1 MTHQYSKDPLV
12 QRALRHSLRDAA
24 AFSVMS
30 GGGETYFSAF
40 AILLKASTTQ
50 IAWLASLP
58 PLLGSFSQLVS
69 AWLGR
74 YGATRTRLIVAGA
87 ALQVCIWPFLIA
99 LPLLYPAHA
108 VSILI
113 GCVTLYYAMSH
124 FIAPQWSSL
133 MGDLVP
139 ERRRGRFFARR
150 TRIASVAAFA
160 AVVAAGSVLDRFDA
174 MGNIVAGFVVIFSTA
189 ALARVVSVY
198 HLSRLV
204 EPRVGAA
211 PATPLDV
218 RDWWRRLRRSRFVHF
233 SLFVATM
240 QFAVGI
246 ASPFF
251 TVHMLRDLQFSYLQF
266 MANTATVVLMQI
278 LTLNTWGRLSDA
290 FGNRLI
296 LVLTGSLIPVLPSL
310 WLVSDNFWYLMGVQV
325 LGGLSWAGFSLS
337 SGNFLY
343 DLVPSAKRSTY
354 LAYHNVLVAGGVFL
368 GALLGGYL
376 ATALPRVWSL
386 AGHTLAWSSGLYAV
400 FLVSSGVRA
409 LVAVLFLP
417 RLREVRSVR
426 PMSVRRLVFRV
437 ARYNALSGLIFDVV
451 TMFRRAPGESGPSS
465 PMVSS
470 EGDNSSA
477 KRGLRGG

>member
-1 MTHQYSKDPLV
+1 MT
-12 QRALRHSLRDAA
+12 A
-24 AFSVMS
+24 
-30 GGGETYFSAF
+30 E
-40 AILLKASTTQ
+40 
-50 IAWLASLP
+50 
-58 PLLGSFSQLVS
+58 
-69 AWLGR
+69 
-74 YGATRTRLIVAGA
+74 
-87 ALQVCIWPFLIA
+87 
-99 LPLLYPAHA
+99 
-108 VSILI
+108 
-113 GCVTLYYAMSH
+113 
-124 FIAPQWSSL
+124 
-133 MGDLVP
+133 
-139 ERRRGRFFARR
+139 
-150 TRIASVAAFA
+150 
-160 AVVAAGSVLDRFDA
+160 
-174 MGNIVAGFVVIFSTA
+174 
-189 ALARVVSVY
+189 
-198 HLSRLV
+198 
-204 EPRVGAA
+204 
-211 PATPLDV
+211 
-218 RDWWRRLRRSRFVHF
+218 RRLRRSRFVHF

-386 AGHTLAWSSGLYAV
+386 AGHTLAWSGGLYAV

-437 ARYNALSGLIFDVV
+437 ARFNALSGLIFDVV
-451 TMFRRAPGESGPSS
+451 TMFRRAPGERGPSS

-470 EGDNSSA
+470 ESDNSSA